1 MNKRGLSLING
12 VLGEAFGKLYVEK
25 YFPQQSKTE
34 MLTLI
39 DYLKKSFA
47 KHINELT
54 WMSSETKV
62 KALDKL
68 NKFTVKVGYPDKWKD
83 YTKLEQTSVKDG
95 GSLYANL
102 QKVSEWS
109 YQRELNKIGKPV
121 DKAEWGMSPQTVN
134 AYYNPTNNEIVFP
147 AAILQPPF
155 FNIKADPAVNFG
167 GIGAV
172 IGHEMSH
179 GFDDS
184 GATFDGDGNLVNWW
198 SDADMKNFKDATTKT
213 GKTV

>member
-134 AYYNPTNNEIVFP
+134 AYYNPTNNEIVFLQQFCSRHSLTLKL
-147 AAILQPPF
+147 ILRL
-155 FNIKADPAVNFG
+155 
-167 GIGAV
+167 
-172 IGHEMSH
+172 
-179 GFDDS
+179 
-184 GATFDGDGNLVNWW
+184 TLVEL
-198 SDADMKNFKDATTKT
+198 
-213 GKTV
+213 VL

>member
-62 KALDKL
+62 KA
-68 NKFTVKVGYPDKWKD
+68 F
-83 YTKLEQTSVKDG
+83 
-95 GSLYANL
+95 
-102 QKVSEWS
+102 
-109 YQRELNKIGKPV
+109 R
-121 DKAEWGMSPQTVN
+121 
-134 AYYNPTNNEIVFP
+134 
-147 AAILQPPF
+147 
-155 FNIKADPAVNFG
+155 
-167 GIGAV
+167 
-172 IGHEMSH
+172 
-179 GFDDS
+179 
-184 GATFDGDGNLVNWW
+184 
-198 SDADMKNFKDATTKT
+198 
-213 GKTV
+213 